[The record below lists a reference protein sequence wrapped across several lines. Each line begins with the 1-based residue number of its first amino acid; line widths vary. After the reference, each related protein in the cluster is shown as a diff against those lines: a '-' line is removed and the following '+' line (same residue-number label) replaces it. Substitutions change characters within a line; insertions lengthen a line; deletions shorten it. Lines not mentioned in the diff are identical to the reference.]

1 MEVYF
6 QNMDEGEKLDA
17 VVSNWYS
24 NFAVRHIG
32 CMRQRFNS
40 KFSFLGFYVESVFP
54 SSAKIKTAFFCDS
67 ISWWRP
73 KHCLSWLYR
82 RGLIY
87 PWDNECS
94 CLHVICLSYVWHFPI
109 SSEKKP
115 FDDLPYTI
123 SSYLYE
129 TLWLSN
135 IRALTSQLVVLAPAR
150 SHVARMSVN
159 CPASD
164 RDVGINRSDYL
175 LIPQLSGWYP
185 QRILKLIHNFKSD
198 TQLYCRKEPNQNIG
212 VSPHDRINLTVY
224 GEGISC
230 TIEFCTE
237 IQCQVTGLTV
247 L

>member
-1 MEVYF
+1 MEAKTLPILTI
-6 QNMDEGEKLDA
+6 QK
-17 VVSNWYS
+17 
-24 NFAVRHIG
+24 
-32 CMRQRFNS
+32 
-40 KFSFLGFYVESVFP
+40 GF
-54 SSAKIKTAFFCDS
+54 
-67 ISWWRP
+67 
-73 KHCLSWLYR
+73 
-82 RGLIY
+82 
-87 PWDNECS
+87 
-94 CLHVICLSYVWHFPI
+94 
-109 SSEKKP
+109 
-115 FDDLPYTI
+115 DLPLRQWVLMLTCNMLVLCMTL
-123 SSYLYE
+123 SHFLWKE
-129 TLWLSN
+129 TFWWPSLHYILLLIWN
-135 IRALTSQLVVLAPAR
+135 IVIEQYKGFNFSTLIMVVLAPAS